1 MDSDTTLPR
10 KRNAATTRAAMLDA
24 AVCRFARD
32 GYDGASVRDIAA
44 DAGVDAA
51 LVSRYFGGKEEL
63 FNEVLSCSPSPAH
76 FFEGGREGFGVRVA
90 HAVVMEPANNRKLDC
105 IFAMLRSASS
115 EKASQ
120 AIRESGQMRFYDPL
134 AAMLVGDDKMVR
146 ARLIGALIMGV
157 AISRALAPDLGLY
170 DDDERKV
177 FCEILAEKLQQLADG

>member
-1 MDSDTTLPR
+1 MNFDANPPR

-76 FFEGGREGFGVRVA
+76 LFEGGRDGFGVRVA
-90 HAVVMEPANNRKLDC
+90 KAVVIDQTHDRKLDC

-120 AIRESGQMRFYDPL
+120 AIRNSGQSRFYDPL
-134 AAMLVGDDKMVR
+134 AAMLEGEDKVVR
-146 ARLIGALIMGV
+146 ARLIGAMIMGV
-157 AISRALAPDLGLY
+157 AISRALVPDLGL
-170 DDDERKV
+170 DDEGREA
-177 FCEILAEKLQQLADG
+177 FCKTLAQQLQRLADG